1 MKKIMFD
8 DNLTPSVLDGSKPL
22 TRRIIPGQDK
32 IPFEEFEK
40 IAHTD
45 YVLSKSRYKVGD
57 VVAIAQSYKTVFD
70 GISDIEDKRAYA
82 RELWCHSMSLPYE
95 RIEQMPAWNNKMYVC
110 ADLMP
115 HLIRITNLKVE
126 RLQDISPQDALL
138 EGVQKWMDCYIVSG
152 LMARG
157 GQHNKCFDTPCQAFA
172 ALIDKLSG
180 AGTWKKNPYVFAYT
194 FELIKPDITKPGLW
208 RPECMSFVYRQ
219 NP

>member
-57 VVAIAQSYKTVFD
+57 VVAIAQSYKTVLA
-70 GISDIEDKRAYA
+70 GISDIEDQKAYR
-82 RELWCHSMSLPYE
+82 RELLARKPLMYE
-95 RIEQMPAWNNKMYVC
+95 RIEQMPAWDNKMYVC

-138 EGVQKWMDCYIVSG
+138 EGVQKWLDGYIVSG

-157 GQHNKCFDTPCQAFA
+157 GQHNKCFDTPVQAFA

-194 FELIKPDITKPGLW
+194 FELIKPDITQSGLW
-208 RPECMSFVYRQ
+208 RPECMSFVYKQ
-219 NP
+219 

>member
-1 MKKIMFD
+1 MFD
-8 DNLTPSVLDGSKPL
+8 KNLTPSVLDGSKPL
-22 TRRIIPGQDK
+22 TRRIIPSQDK

-57 VVAIAQSYKTVFD
+57 VVAIAQSYKTVLA
-70 GISDIEDKRAYA
+70 GISDIEAQKAYR
-82 RELWCHSMSLPYE
+82 RELLARKPLMYE
-95 RIEQMPAWNNKMYVC
+95 RIEQMPAWDNKMYVC

-138 EGVQKWMDCYIVSG
+138 EGVQKWLDCYIVSG

-157 GQHNKCFDTPCQAFA
+157 GQHNKCFDTPRQAFA

-194 FELIKPDITKPGLW
+194 FELIKPDITQPGFW

>member
-1 MKKIMFD
+1 MFD

-57 VVAIAQSYKTVFD
+57 VVAIAQSYKTVLA
-70 GISDIEDKRAYA
+70 GISDIEDQKAYR
-82 RELWCHSMSLPYE
+82 RELLARKPLMYE
-95 RIEQMPAWNNKMYVC
+95 RIEQMPAWGNKMYVC

-126 RLQDISPQDALL
+126 RLQDISPEDALL
-138 EGVQKWMDCYIVSG
+138 EGVQKWLDGYIVSG

-180 AGTWKKNPYVFAYT
+180 VGTWKKNPYVFAYT
-194 FELIKPDITKPGLW
+194 FELIKPDITQSGLW
-208 RPECMSFVYRQ
+208 RPECMSFVYKQ
-219 NP
+219 

>member
-1 MKKIMFD
+1 MFD

-57 VVAIAQSYKTVFD
+57 VVAIAQSYKAVLA
-70 GISDIEDKRAYA
+70 GISDIEAQKAYR
-82 RELWCHSMSLPYE
+82 RELLARKPLMYE
-95 RIEQMPAWNNKMYVC
+95 RIEQMPAWDNKMYVC

-138 EGVQKWMDCYIVSG
+138 EGVQKWLDGYIVSG

-157 GQHNKCFDTPCQAFA
+157 GQHNKCFDTPVQAFA

-194 FELIKPDITKPGLW
+194 FELIKPDITQSGLW
-208 RPECMSFVYRQ
+208 RPECMSFVYKQ
-219 NP
+219 

>member
-1 MKKIMFD
+1 MFD

-32 IPFEEFEK
+32 IHFEEFEK

-57 VVAIAQSYKTVFD
+57 VVAIAQSYKTVLA
-70 GISDIEDKRAYA
+70 GISDIEAQKAYR
-82 RELWCHSMSLPYE
+82 RELLVRKPLMYE
-95 RIEQMPAWNNKMYVC
+95 RIEQMPAWDNKMYVC

-138 EGVQKWMDCYIVSG
+138 EGVQKWLDGYIVSG

-157 GQHNKCFDTPCQAFA
+157 GQHNKCFDTPVQAFA

-180 AGTWKKNPYVFAYT
+180 AGTWNKNPYVFAYT
-194 FELIKPDITKPGLW
+194 FELIKPDITQPDLW

>member
-1 MKKIMFD
+1 MDKIMFD

-57 VVAIAQSYKTVFD
+57 VVAIAQSYKAVLA
-70 GISDIEDKRAYA
+70 GISDIEAQKAYR
-82 RELWCHSMSLPYE
+82 RELLARKPLMYE
-95 RIEQMPAWNNKMYVC
+95 RIEQMPAWDNKMYVC

-138 EGVQKWMDCYIVSG
+138 EGVQKWLDGYIVSG

-157 GQHNKCFDTPCQAFA
+157 GQHNKCFDTPVQAFA

-194 FELIKPDITKPGLW
+194 FELIKPDITQSGLW
-208 RPECMSFVYRQ
+208 RPECMSFVYKQ
-219 NP
+219 